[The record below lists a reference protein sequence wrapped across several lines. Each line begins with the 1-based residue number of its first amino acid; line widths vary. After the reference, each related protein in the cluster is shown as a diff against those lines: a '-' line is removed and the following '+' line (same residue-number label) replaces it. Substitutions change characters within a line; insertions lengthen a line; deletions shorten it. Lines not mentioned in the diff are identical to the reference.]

1 MGAPELLHC
10 TSWVPFLVCRSITEN
25 HGSTVECH
33 VRNLLST
40 FALLHVGVFLLDSS
54 GVITP
59 VLGTG
64 DLRNRYYT
72 LCLEGCNCF
81 ME

>member
-10 TSWVPFLVCRSITEN
+10 TSWVPFRVYCSITED
-25 HGSTVECH
+25 HGPTVECH
-33 VRNLLST
+33 VWNLLST
-40 FALLHVGVFLLDSS
+40 SALLHVGVLLLDSS
-54 GVITP
+54 RVVTP

-64 DLRNRYYT
+64 GLRNRYYT